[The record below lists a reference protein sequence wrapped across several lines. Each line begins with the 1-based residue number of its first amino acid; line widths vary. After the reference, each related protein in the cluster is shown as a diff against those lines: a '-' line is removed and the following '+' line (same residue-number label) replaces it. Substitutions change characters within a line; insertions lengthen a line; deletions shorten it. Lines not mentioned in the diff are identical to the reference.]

1 MDKTLLKGLQVLEQ
15 VAHADG
21 VVRIADIVKARS
33 LTKSNAHR
41 ILKTLEQAGYLR
53 QDPQTKGFTANL
65 KLWELGAE
73 VVNRLDLRSRASDAL
88 HNLANETREA
98 VHLSILD
105 GDEVIYVD
113 KIDSPEPVGTY
124 TRMGGRAPAYCVAT
138 GKALLSQLPRAAL
151 EPILAELR
159 PYSEHTITDPA
170 LLLEELQEA
179 RRKGF
184 AINRGEW
191 RSSVWG
197 IAAVI
202 HDATQ
207 SVIAAVGVSG
217 PSYRLNDEKRCEVLA
232 AKVMGYADEISRN
245 LGYRGPGK

>member
-1 MDKTLLKGLQVLEQ
+1 MDKTLLKGLQVLEH
-15 VAHADG
+15 VAHSEG

-41 ILKTLEQAGYLR
+41 ILKTLEQAGYLK

-65 KLWELGAE
+65 KLWELGSE
-73 VVNRLDLRSRASDAL
+73 VVNRLDLRSRASEVLRA
-88 HNLANETREA
+88 LANETREA
-98 VHLSILD
+98 VHLSILEA
-105 GDEVIYVD
+105 DEVIYVD

-138 GKALLSQLPRAAL
+138 GKALLSQLPRQAL
-151 EPILAELR
+151 EPILANLK
-159 PYSEHTITDPA
+159 PHSEHTITDRDE
-170 LLLEELQEA
+170 LLKELLEA
-179 RRKGF
+179 REKGF

-191 RSSVWG
+191 RASVWG
-197 IAAVI
+197 IASVI

-217 PSYRLNDEKRCEVLA
+217 PSYRLDDEERCELLA
-232 AKVMGYADEISRN
+232 AKVMKAADEISRN
-245 LGYRGPGK
+245 LGYRNSRR